1 LKGKIEKN
9 NNLYKR
15 TNKKIINQNNE
26 DQIGKHNTINF
37 DWRMKLKMNTTLTK
51 CLRKKIRNKKNED
64 QIEKKYNKL
73 RWKDE
78 IENK

>member
-1 LKGKIEKN
+1 
-9 NNLYKR
+9 
-15 TNKKIINQNNE
+15 
-26 DQIGKHNTINF
+26 
-37 DWRMKLKMNTTLTK
+37 MKLKMNTTLTK